1 VKPTRRTVIR
11 AAGLALAAAPA
22 VARLVPRAAAA
33 ADEAAW
39 RHGLSLF
46 GDLKYPPDFRHFDY
60 VNANAPKGG
69 TLRQITVGTF
79 DNFNPV
85 PAGVKGNLADG
96 TGLLFDTLM
105 AASLDEASSEYG
117 LIAEAARFPSDF
129 SAVTYRLRREA
140 RWHDGMPI
148 TPEDVIF
155 SFVAFK
161 ANSPTYAAYYRHVVK
176 AELTGEREVTFTFDT
191 SRNRELPQIVGQL
204 TVLPKHWFEG
214 RDGSGK
220 PRDVTATTLEPPLG
234 SGAYRIARFEAGRNI
249 VYERVKDYWATEVP
263 VAVGT
268 NNFDQQTFVYFRDIN
283 VAFEAFKADQVD
295 WRTENSAKR
304 WATGYDFPAVQ
315 EKRVVIETFPLR
327 NVGTMQAYAFNIR
340 RTKFADPRL
349 RRAFNFALNFEQIN
363 KELFYGQYRRISS
376 YFDGTELASS
386 GLPEGQERQI
396 LEGLRDRVPPEVFT
410 TPYTNPVGG
419 DAEAVRRNLLEATRL
434 LKEAGY
440 VVRNQRL
447 VDQKTGEPLRV
458 EFLVDDPTYEPFVL
472 FYQPPLERLGIV
484 VAVRAIDDVQYQNRL
499 RQFDFDIIITSWL
512 ESLSPGNEQRDYW
525 GSAAADTPGSRNL
538 IGIKNPAVD
547 ALIDRIIF
555 ANDRAGLVAATR
567 ALDRVLLWNHYVVP
581 QWDIDKVRTARW
593 DRFARPDPMP
603 AYGADAFPTIWW
615 WDAARAA
622 KAPPQP

>member
-11 AAGLALAAAPA
+11 AAGLALAAPA
-22 VARLVPRAAAA
+22 VGRLVPDATA
-33 ADEAAW
+33 ADGETVW

-46 GDLKYPPDFRHFDY
+46 GDLKYPGDFRSFDY
-60 VNANAPKGG
+60 VNPNPPKGG
-69 TLRQITVGTF
+69 TLRQITIGTF

-85 PAGVKGNLADG
+85 PAGVKGNLAEG
-96 TGLLFDTLM
+96 TGLMFDTLM
-105 AASLDEASSEYG
+105 AASLDEPSSEYG
-117 LIAEAARFPSDF
+117 LIAEAARFPPDF

-140 RWHDGMPI
+140 RWHDGEQI

-155 SFVAFK
+155 SFDAFK
-161 ANSPTYAAYYRHVVK
+161 SNSPQYAAYYRHVVRGEK
-176 AELTGEREVTFTFDT
+176 TGEREVTFTFDVP
-191 SRNRELPQIVGQL
+191 RNRELPQIVGQL
-204 TVLPKHWFEG
+204 TVLPRHWFEG
-214 RDGSGK
+214 RDASGK

-234 SGAYRIARFEAGRNI
+234 SGPYRIARFEAGRNI
-249 VYERVKDYWATEVP
+249 VYERVKDYWASAVP
-263 VAVGT
+263 VVIGT
-268 NNFDQQTFVYFRDIN
+268 HNFDQQTFVYFRDIN

-304 WATGYDFPAVQ
+304 WATGYDFPAVR
-315 EKRVVIETFPLR
+315 EKRVVVETFPLR
-327 NVGTMQAYAFNIR
+327 NLGTMQAYAFNVR
-340 RTKFADPRL
+340 RPKLADPRL

-363 KELFYGQYRRISS
+363 KELFYGQYRRITS

-386 GLPEGQERQI
+386 GLPEGEELQI
-396 LEGLRDRVPPEVFT
+396 LQGLRDRVPPEVFT
-410 TPYTNPVGG
+410 TPYINPVGG
-419 DAEAVRRNLLEATRL
+419 GAEAVRGNLLAATRL

-440 VVRNQRL
+440 VVRDQKL
-447 VDQKTGEPLRV
+447 VDQRTGEQLRV
-458 EFLVDDPTYEPFVL
+458 EFLIDDPTYEPFVL
-472 FYQPPLERLGIV
+472 FYQAPLERLGIA
-484 VAVRAIDDVQYQNRL
+484 VAVRAVDDVQYQNRV
-499 RQFDFDIIITSWL
+499 RQFDFDIVIASWL
-512 ESLSPGNEQRDYW
+512 ESLSPGNEQREYW

-555 ANDRAGLVAATR
+555 ADDRAGLVAATR

-603 AYGADAFPTIWW
+603 KYGADAFPTIWW

-622 KAPPQP
+622 KVPPQP

>member
-1 VKPTRRTVIR
+1 VKPTRRTIIR
-11 AAGLALAAAPA
+11 AAGLALAAPA
-22 VARLVPRAAAA
+22 VGRLAPGAAA
-33 ADEAAW
+33 ADDETAW

-46 GDLKYPPDFRHFDY
+46 GDLRYPADFRHFDY
-60 VNANAPKGG
+60 VNPNAPKGG
-69 TLRQITVGTF
+69 TLRQITIGTF

-85 PAGVKGNLADG
+85 PAGVKGNLAEG

-105 AASLDEASSEYG
+105 GGSLDEPSSEYG
-117 LIAEAARFPSDF
+117 LIAEAARFPPDF
-129 SAVTYRLRREA
+129 SAATYRLRREA
-140 RWHDGMPI
+140 RWHDGEPI

-155 SFVAFK
+155 SFDAFK
-161 ANSPTYAAYYRHVVK
+161 NNSPQYAAYYRHVVRGEK
-176 AELTGEREVTFTFDT
+176 TAEREVTFRFDAP
-191 SRNRELPQIVGQL
+191 RNRELPQIVGQL
-204 TVLPKHWFEG
+204 TVLPRHWFEG
-214 RDGSGK
+214 RDASGK

-234 SGAYRIARFEAGRNI
+234 SGPYRIARFEAGRNI
-249 VYERVKDYWATEVP
+249 VYERVKDYWASDVP
-263 VAVGT
+263 VVVGT
-268 NNFDQQTFVYFRDIN
+268 HNFDQQTFVYFRDIN

-315 EKRVVIETFPLR
+315 EKRVVVEAFPLR
-327 NVGTMQAYAFNIR
+327 NLGTMQAYAFNVR
-340 RTKFADPRL
+340 RPKLADPRL

-363 KELFYGQYRRISS
+363 KELFYGQYRRVTS

-386 GLPEGQERQI
+386 GLPEGEELQI

-419 DAEAVRRNLLEATRL
+419 GAEAVRGNLLQATRL
-434 LKEAGY
+434 LKEAGFE
-440 VVRNQRL
+440 VRNQKL
-447 VDQKTGEPLRV
+447 VDQRTGEPLRV

-472 FYQPPLERLGIV
+472 FYQPPLERLGIAV
-484 VAVRAIDDVQYQNRL
+484 TVRAIDDVQYQNRL
-499 RQFDFDIIITSWL
+499 RQFDFDIIIASWL

-538 IGIKNPAVD
+538 IGIRNPAVD

-555 ANDRAGLVAATR
+555 ASDRAGLVAATR

-581 QWDIDKVRTARW
+581 QWNIDKVRTARW

-603 AYGADAFPTIWW
+603 KYGADAFPTIWW

-622 KAPPQP
+622 RMPPQP

>member
-1 VKPTRRTVIR
+1 
-11 AAGLALAAAPA
+11 
-22 VARLVPRAAAA
+22 
-33 ADEAAW
+33 
-39 RHGLSLF
+39 
-46 GDLKYPPDFRHFDY
+46 
-60 VNANAPKGG
+60 
-69 TLRQITVGTF
+69 
-79 DNFNPV
+79 
-85 PAGVKGNLADG
+85 
-96 TGLLFDTLM
+96 
-105 AASLDEASSEYG
+105 
-117 LIAEAARFPSDF
+117 
-129 SAVTYRLRREA
+129 
-140 RWHDGMPI
+140 
-148 TPEDVIF
+148 
-155 SFVAFK
+155 
-161 ANSPTYAAYYRHVVK
+161 
-176 AELTGEREVTFTFDT
+176 
-191 SRNRELPQIVGQL
+191 
-204 TVLPKHWFEG
+204 
-214 RDGSGK
+214 
-220 PRDVTATTLEPPLG
+220 
-234 SGAYRIARFEAGRNI
+234 
-249 VYERVKDYWATEVP
+249 VKDYWASDVP
-263 VAVGT
+263 VVVGT
-268 NNFDQQTFVYFRDIN
+268 HNFDQQTFVYFRDIN

-622 KAPPQP
+622 RMPPQP